1 MFNGD
6 FRRKPEQSLGG
17 YVRNKQRDAL
27 IERAQNDRAKREV
40 SEIYTTKFWEIDGI
54 LF

>member
-17 YVRNKQRDAL
+17 YGRNKQRDAL
-27 IERAQNDRAKREV
+27 LERVQNERAKREV
-40 SEIYTTKFWEIDGI
+40 CEASISTFWKINGI